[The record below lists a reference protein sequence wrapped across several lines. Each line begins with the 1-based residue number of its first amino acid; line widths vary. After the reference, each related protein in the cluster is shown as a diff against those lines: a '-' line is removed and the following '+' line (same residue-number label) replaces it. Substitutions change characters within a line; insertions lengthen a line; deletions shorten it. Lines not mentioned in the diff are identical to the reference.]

1 MSAPTNDRPGDEPLA
16 PERLVRLEAALA
28 GLDRRSAPRILKER
42 VARVLAADEAELAE
56 RAEAACGVLEP
67 LRAPPELRER
77 VVLELGNDVP
87 IARLVRGL
95 SRQSAPHVL
104 RRLVAEELADDRAA
118 VARAMRGLPRLVSP
132 AHGRAAEV
140 LADVRAET
148 ELRAARRFG
157 ALGELRGPRA
167 WRLAAAA
174 VVLLAVGAAT
184 LQRLAPEDQQRPER
198 PAFRFQRTYA
208 NSPEELSPMARGMLL
223 GMAPDALREGGAR

>member
-28 GLDRRSAPRILKER
+28 GLDRRRAPRLLKER

-56 RAEAACGVLEP
+56 RAQASCGVLEP

-77 VVLELGNDVP
+77 VALELGNDLPV
-87 IARLVRGL
+87 ARLVRGL

-104 RRLVAEELADDRAA
+104 RRLVAEELADDRA
-118 VARAMRGLPRLVSP
+118 VVERAMRGLPRLVSP
-132 AHGRAAEV
+132 ARGRAAEV
-140 LADVRAET
+140 LAEI
-148 ELRAARRFG
+148 ELGDARRRASFG
-157 ALGELRGPRA
+157 NLVGPRA

-174 VVLLAVGAAT
+174 VVLVVVGAAT
-184 LQRLAPEDQQRPER
+184 LQRLAPTDPQRPER

-208 NSPEELSPMARGMLL
+208 NGPEELSPMARGMLL
-223 GMAPDALREGGAR
+223 GMAPDALRDGGAR